1 MAKYSY
7 EFKKKVAQAYPNREG
22 SYRYL
27 AKKYKVSSVSRIA
40 EWAYSFKEFGSD
52 GLLRSRVMQDRFVC
66 TKRKYTKVCHA
77 KGTVMTTL

>member
-27 AKKYKVSSVSRIA
+27 AKKYKVSSGLRIV
-40 EWAYSFKEFGSD
+40 ERVYSFKESGSD
-52 GLLRSRVMQDRFVC
+52 GPDALRR
-66 TKRKYTKVCHA
+66 RK
-77 KGTVMTTL
+77 KGRKHWD